1 MKRGLIILNDMLQ
14 DSDVDAN
21 IVANVHD
28 EWQVETWHEG
38 VDRLGEMAVNA
49 IRQAGDYYK
58 LNCPLDAEYKVGENW
73 SETH

>member
-1 MKRGLIILNDMLQ
+1 MNKLDLHGKR
-14 DSDVDAN
+14 
-21 IVANVHD
+21 
-28 EWQVETWHEG
+28 HED
-38 VDRLGEMAVNA
+38 VDRLGQMAVNA

>member
-1 MKRGLIILNDMLQ
+1 MKRGLIILNEMLQ
-14 DSDVDAN
+14 ENTVDAHV
-21 IVANVHD
+21 VANVHD
-28 EWQVETWHEG
+28 EWQIETWHED
-38 VDRLGEMAVNA
+38 VDRLGEMAVSA